1 MTSDTN
7 INDNTTGNGTDSSG
21 FISEIHDDIPLRHI
35 SSDSVFTDIKEVY
48 RSVCGH
54 TCLYS
59 ARRYGQNFMLKALK
73 KDYSFTPIYREL
85 LKKEFDIA
93 IQMNHPHIIRTL
105 SMEQVEGIGPAIV
118 MEYVDGDSLQ
128 TLLLNGNM
136 DKILARKIVKQLASA
151 LDYLHSKQ
159 IVHRDIKPANIMV
172 THNGHNVKLID
183 FSFSDSDSYGI
194 LKSPAGT
201 SGYIAPEQLRPEAVT
216 DIRSDI
222 YSFGKVMCNL
232 ALLTNDRALL
242 RIGNICSRSKPEE
255 RPSCI
260 ADIQLSFRPD
270 KRALSLVILLV
281 IGILALI
288 ADISYQSYHRLNNNA
303 SDAPQLS
310 IPVGGDGNHVAE

>member
-1 MTSDTN
+1 MMSDIN
-7 INDNTTGNGTDSSG
+7 INDNFPDSGTDTSG
-21 FISEIHDDIPLRHI
+21 FISEIHDDIPLRPI
-35 SSDSVFTDIKEVY
+35 SSDSAFTDVKEVY

-73 KDYSFTPIYREL
+73 KDYSFTPTYREL

-93 IQMNHPHIIRTL
+93 IQMDHPHIVRTL
-105 SMEQVEGIGPAIV
+105 SMEQVQDIGPVIV

-136 DKILARKIVKQLASA
+136 DKALARKIVKQLASA

-201 SGYIAPEQLRPEAVT
+201 SGYIAPEQLSPTAVT

-222 YSFGKVMCNL
+222 YSFGKVMANL
-232 ALLTNDRALL
+232 ALLTNDSALL
-242 RIGNICSRSKPEE
+242 RIGNLCSRKKAEE
-255 RPSCI
+255 RPACI
-260 ADIQLSFRPD
+260 ADIPLSFRPG
-270 KRALSLVILLV
+270 RRGLSLVVLLVAGILL
-281 IGILALI
+281 LA
-288 ADISYQSYHRLNNNA
+288 ADISYQVYHRLNADA
-303 SDAPQLS
+303 SATPQLS
-310 IPVGGDGNHVAE
+310 IPVGGDGNHVAD